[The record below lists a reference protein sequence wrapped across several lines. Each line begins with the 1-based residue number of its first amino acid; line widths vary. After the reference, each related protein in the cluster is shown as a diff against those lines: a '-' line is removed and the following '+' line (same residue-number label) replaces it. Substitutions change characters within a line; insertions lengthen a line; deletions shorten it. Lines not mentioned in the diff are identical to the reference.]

1 MTFRSMEKF
10 AHQTGNQGAGWQ
22 EALEAIATGV
32 GRIDFYGLTPAAGAF
47 VLARL
52 VGTLQRPLLVLVPS
66 SAQQEA
72 FYRDLS
78 FFLGQGD
85 KENGSVSAEAPALF
99 SFPAHE
105 QLAFKEL
112 TMDARVSSARL
123 ETAYALTARG
133 KAPIVVASALA
144 ALQPLPPRQRLAA
157 AIDYVVP
164 GEELDRERFIK
175 QLIAGG
181 YERSPLVEARGEYS
195 VRGGV
200 IDLYPPLQ
208 PYPVRLEF
216 WGDEVESLRYFNPT
230 SQRSLGHL
238 VELLV
243 LPVNEVILDPETQK
257 YAAHRLR
264 VFKDPKLREYVK
276 QGRHFPEI
284 EKYLAYFYPQPETLW
299 DYLPDQALLVEWDPL
314 NLAQEVR
321 RLTEIQAQETEGS
334 AGLAISAFEG
344 RINRF
349 QTIRCHSLEF
359 STEPGEARRSFYFA
373 IETNQDLAAA
383 LATAAADQGRLV
395 RPLAAHLKPWL
406 NSGFEVVLVCRS
418 RSQAERLGLLLADQE
433 VKAEVTGSPGW
444 DLPGRLQLTWNGLS
458 AGFRSLA
465 WGLVLLTAEEIL
477 GAEPERRPPRRSRPG
492 QLLSSLAELKVGD
505 LLVHLD
511 HGIGLYRGL
520 EKLTVGQEVND
531 FLRLEYLGGDKLY
544 LPVDRLHLVQKYLG
558 VEGLIPP
565 LDRLGGKSWEK
576 TKKRVRKA
584 VEKIA
589 RELVQLYAARQ
600 VVQGHQFS
608 PPDPV
613 FWEFEATF
621 EYEETP
627 DQLQAIQ
634 EVLLDMA
641 SDKPMDRLICGDVG
655 YGKTEVAIR
664 AAFKAAMDGRQVAI
678 LVPTTVLAEQHYE
691 TFRKRLGPYPLQIRM
706 LSRFKTTA
714 EQKQILAE
722 LSSGQTDIVIGTHRL
737 LQKDVQFRELGLV
750 IIDEEQRFGVKQK
763 EKLKQLRQTVDVLT
777 LTATPI
783 PRTLQ
788 LSLTGIRDLS
798 TIDTAPEARRPIR
811 TYLCRPDD
819 TVIMEAIRRELRRG
833 GQAFFVHNRVQNIDT
848 WANYIRR
855 LVPEARVAVAHGQMA
870 AKELE
875 QIMWRFWRGTVD
887 VLVCTA
893 IIEAGLDVP
902 SANTI
907 IINRAHAL
915 GLAQVY
921 QLRGRVGRGREQAY
935 AYLLVP
941 EEEALNPEA
950 QKRLKA
956 LMEFTELGSGF
967 KIALHDLQIRGA
979 GNLLGA
985 AQSGHIAEVGC
996 ELYLQLLEQ
1005 AVQELKGGPQL
1016 DEGPLPEL
1024 HLPLAAYLPDAYV
1037 PDIDQRLMF
1046 YRRLS
1051 GRLSPAEIADIDA
1064 ELRDCYGPLPPEA
1077 ENLLEVVRTKV
1088 TLRELGIK
1096 RLDLSDSQVTISFA
1110 DNGRI
1115 DLARLVDLLHRQPQR
1130 FRLTPDQQIRVH
1142 LTEGDSPLEMVKN
1155 CLKEIKIFVKGEE
1168 TTPSAAEAERD

>member
-1 MTFRSMEKF
+1 MPLT
-10 AHQTGNQGAGWQ
+10 ANQGARWQ
-22 EALEAIATGV
+22 DILDALRPGV
-32 GRIDFYGLTPAAGAF
+32 LRIDLYGLTPAAGAF
-47 VLARL
+47 VVSRL
-52 VGTLQRPLLVLVPS
+52 WSALPRPLLVLVPD

-72 FYRDLS
+72 FYRDLA
-78 FFLGQGD
+78 FFLG
-85 KENGSVSAEAPALF
+85 VAEEKADNEVPALL

-105 QLAFKEL
+105 HLAFKEL
-112 TMDARVSSARL
+112 TMDAQVSSARI
-123 ETAYALTARG
+123 ETAYALTVRG
-133 KAPIVVASALA
+133 RAPIVVASALA
-144 ALQPLPPRQRLAA
+144 VLQPLPPREQLGA
-157 AIDYVVP
+157 AIDYVVA
-164 GEELDRERFIK
+164 GEELDRERFIR

-216 WGDEVESLRYFNPT
+216 WGDEVESLRYFNPA

-238 VELLV
+238 EELVV
-243 LPVNEVILDPETQK
+243 LPVNEVILDPATQK
-257 YAAHRLR
+257 YGAHRLR
-264 VFKDPKLREYVK
+264 GLKDNKLRQYVQ
-276 QGRHFPEI
+276 QGRHFPAI
-284 EKYLAYFYPQPETLW
+284 EKYLPYFYPQPETIW
-299 DYLPDQALLVEWDPL
+299 DYLSDQVLVVEWDPL
-314 NLAQEVR
+314 NLDQEAR
-321 RLTEIQAQETEGS
+321 RLTESQTQET
-334 AGLAISAFEG
+334 AGLPGLALAPFEA
-344 RINRF
+344 RQERF
-349 QTIRCHSLEF
+349 QTIYCHCLEF
-359 STEPGEARRSFYFA
+359 AAPPGDAPRSFYFA
-373 IETNQDLAAA
+373 VETNQDLADI

-395 RPLAAHLKPWL
+395 RPLAAYLKQWL
-406 NSGFEVVLVCRS
+406 DSGFEAVLVCRS
-418 RSQAERLGLLLADQE
+418 RSQAERLGSLLADQ
-433 VKAEVTGSPGW
+433 KINAEVRATPSW
-444 DLPGRLQLTWNGLS
+444 ELRGRLQLTWNGLS

-477 GAEPERRPPRRSRPG
+477 GAEPERRPPRRSRPV
-492 QLLSSLAELKVGD
+492 QWLSSLTELKVGD

-511 HGIGLYRGL
+511 HGIGIYRGL

-558 VEGLIPP
+558 VEGQLPP

-576 TKKRVRKA
+576 TKKRVRQA

-589 RELVQLYAARQ
+589 RELVQLYAARK

-613 FWEFEATF
+613 FREFEATF
-621 EYEETP
+621 EHEETP
-627 DQLQAIQ
+627 DQMQAIQ

-641 SDKPMDRLICGDVG
+641 SDRPMDRLICGDVG

-664 AAFKAAMDGRQVAI
+664 AAFKAAMDGKQVAF
-678 LVPTTVLAEQHYE
+678 LVPTTVLAEQHYD
-691 TFRKRLGPYPLQIRM
+691 TFQKRLKPYPLEIRV
-706 LSRFKTTA
+706 LSRFKTPA

-722 LSSGQTDIVIGTHRL
+722 LWSGQADIVIGTHRL
-737 LQKDVQFRELGLV
+737 LQKDVRFRELGLV
-750 IIDEEQRFGVKQK
+750 IIDEEQRFGVRQK

-788 LSLTGIRDLS
+788 LSLSGIRDLS
-798 TIDTAPEARRPIR
+798 TIDTAPEARRAIR
-811 TYLCRPDD
+811 TYLCHPDN
-819 TVIMEAIRRELRRG
+819 TVIKEAIHRELRRG
-833 GQAFFVHNRVQNIDT
+833 GQAFFVHNRVQNIET
-848 WANYIRR
+848 WADYIRR
-855 LVPEARVAVAHGQMA
+855 LVPEARLAVAHGQMS

-875 QIMWRFWRGTVD
+875 QVMWRFWRGTID

-941 EEEALNPEA
+941 EEEVLNPEA

-967 KIALHDLQIRGA
+967 RIALHDLQIRGG

-985 AQSGHIAEVGC
+985 AQSGHIAEVGY

-1005 AVQELKGGPQL
+1005 AVQELKGGPQV
-1016 DEGPLPEL
+1016 DEGPPPEL
-1024 HLPLAAYLPDAYV
+1024 HLPLAAYLPDSYV
-1037 PDIDQRLMF
+1037 PDIDQRLMI

-1051 GRLSPAEIADIDA
+1051 GRLAAEEIADIEA

-1077 ENLLEVVRTKV
+1077 ENLLEVVRTKEG
-1088 TLRELGIK
+1088 LRELGIK
-1096 RLDLSDSQVTISFA
+1096 RLDLSDSQVTIAFG
-1110 DNGRI
+1110 DGDRI
-1115 DLARLVDLLHRQPQR
+1115 DLARLMQLLHRQPQR
-1130 FRLTPDQQIRVH
+1130 FRLTPDQQVQMH
-1142 LTEGDSPLEMVKN
+1142 FPPSEDPLQVVKN
-1155 CLKEIKIFVKGEE
+1155 CLKEITIFVKGGRDSRS
-1168 TTPSAAEAERD
+1168 TAESKRDLPG

>member
-1 MTFRSMEKF
+1 MGWPEIRE
-10 AHQTGNQGAGWQ
+10 AILQGA
-22 EALEAIATGV
+22 
-32 GRIDFYGLTPAAGAF
+32 RKIDLYGLTPAAAAF
-47 VLARL
+47 VLSRL
-52 VGTLQRPLLVLVPS
+52 WTQLNRPVLVLVPTNV
-66 SAQQEA
+66 QQET
-72 FYRDLS
+72 FYRDLC
-78 FFLGQGD
+78 FFT
-85 KENGSVSAEAPALF
+85 GSRESEANEAGPLEPPNLLW
-99 SFPAHE
+99 FPAHE
-105 QLAFKEL
+105 NLTFKEL
-112 TMDARVSSARL
+112 TLDAGVSSARI
-123 ETAYALTARG
+123 EAAYRLLAPG
-133 KAPIVVASALA
+133 QAPIIVASALA
-144 ALQPLPPRQRLAA
+144 VLQSLPPRERLGAA
-157 AIDYVVP
+157 VDYVVA
-164 GEELDRERFIK
+164 GEELDRERFIR

-200 IDLYPPLQ
+200 IDLYPPLY
-208 PYPVRLEF
+208 PHPVRIEF
-216 WGDEVESLRYFNPT
+216 WGDEVESLRLFNSA
-230 SQRSLGHL
+230 SQRSLGPLEEL
-238 VELLV
+238 VV
-243 LPVNEVILDPETQK
+243 LPVNEVILDAATQK
-257 YAAHRLR
+257 YGAHRLR
-264 VFKDPKLREYVK
+264 SLKDPRLREYVQ
-276 QGRHFPEI
+276 QGRHFPQI
-284 EKYLAYFYPQPETLW
+284 ERYLSYFYPQLETIW
-299 DYLPDQALLVEWDPL
+299 DYLPDPTLLVEWDPL
-314 NLAQEVR
+314 NLAQEAR
-321 RLTEIQAQETEGS
+321 RLVETPTPPAE
-334 AGLAISAFEG
+334 LASDLALEAFESRPG
-344 RINRF
+344 RF
-349 QTIRCHSLEF
+349 QTIYGHGLELG
-359 STEPGEARRSFYFA
+359 PPLGDDRRKFYFGV
-373 IETNQDLAAA
+373 ESNQDLAAA

-395 RPLAAHLKPWL
+395 RPLAVHLRQWL
-406 NSGFEVVLVCRS
+406 ESGFEVVIVCRS
-418 RSQAERLGLLLADQE
+418 RSQAERLGVLLADQQVE
-433 VKAEVTGSPGW
+433 VEVTPAPRW
-444 DLPGRLQLTWNGLS
+444 ELPGRLQLTWNGLS
-458 AGFRSLA
+458 AGFRCLA
-465 WGLVLLTAEEIL
+465 LGLVTLTAEEIL
-477 GAEPERRPPRRSRPG
+477 GAEPERRRTRRSRPL
-492 QLLSSLAELKVGD
+492 QWLSSLTELKAGD

-531 FLRLEYLGGDKLY
+531 FLRLEYLGGDILY
-544 LPVDRLHLVQKYLG
+544 LPVDRLHQVQKYLG
-558 VEGLIPP
+558 VEDQLPP

-600 VVQGHQFS
+600 VLHGHQFS
-608 PPDPV
+608 PSDPM
-613 FWEFEATF
+613 FREFEATF
-621 EYEETP
+621 EHEETP

-641 SDKPMDRLICGDVG
+641 SDRPMDRLVCGDVG

-664 AAFKAAMDGRQVAI
+664 ASFKAAMDGKQVAF

-691 TFRKRLGPYPLQIRM
+691 TLQKRLKPYPLQIRV
-706 LSRFKTTA
+706 LSRFKTPA

-722 LSSGQTDIVIGTHRL
+722 IRSGQADIVIGTHRL
-737 LQKDVQFRELGLV
+737 IQKDVQFRELGLV

-763 EKLKQLRQTVDVLT
+763 ERLKQLRQTVDVLT

-783 PRTLQ
+783 PRTMQ

-798 TIDTAPEARRPIR
+798 TIDTAPEARRAIR
-811 TYLCRPDD
+811 TYLCRPED
-819 TVIMEAIRRELRRG
+819 TVIGEAIRRELRRG
-833 GQAFFVHNRVQNIDT
+833 GQAFFVHNRVQNIEV
-848 WANYIRR
+848 WANYIAH
-855 LVPEARVAVAHGQMA
+855 LVPEARVAVAHGQMS

-875 QIMWRFWRGTVD
+875 QVMWRFWRGGVD

-985 AQSGHIAEVGC
+985 AQSGHIAEVGY

-1005 AVQELKGGPQL
+1005 AVQELKGGPPS
-1016 DEGPLPEL
+1016 DEGPQPEL

-1037 PDIDQRLMF
+1037 PDIDQRLTF

-1051 GRLSPAEIADIDA
+1051 GRLALEEINDIEA

-1077 ENLLEVVRTKV
+1077 ENLLGVVRTKV
-1088 TLRELGIK
+1088 DLRQLGIK
-1096 RLDLSDSQVTISFA
+1096 RLDLNDSQVTIAFA
-1110 DNGRI
+1110 DSRRI
-1115 DLARLVDLLHRQPQR
+1115 RLARLVELVHKQPQR
-1130 FRLTPDQQIRVH
+1130 YRLTPEHQVRIH
-1142 LTEGDSPLEMVKN
+1142 LNEVSQPLELVKN

-1168 TTPSAAEAERD
+1168 TSPVAAPG